1 MFYESHV
8 FFCYCNQNNSSL
20 FVQERAEKELDKLKK
35 TIEQKELE
43 LERLKPQYEEEK
55 KKEEEFTRE

>member
-1 MFYESHV
+1 MV
-8 FFCYCNQNNSSL
+8 QIIL
-20 FVQERAEKELDKLKK
+20 FQERAEKELEKLKK